1 MRPEMSTETP
11 SIFCSKCGTQAASEA
26 LFCCKCGARLMKPE
40 AATQESLPL
49 QPNADKPIATLSPPP
64 SPAPI
69 LPASKRAPF
78 VVAPDGSGTH
88 CSISAAISA
97 AVPGDTIKIK
107 GGVYEEALFVTAP
120 LVFIGLADALVI
132 IHHPTFAAVTVRQA
146 DVVFENIAFALRQD
160 HEISFVAE
168 SSVLRF
174 TACCFAP
181 IEELAR
187 NLGAA
192 SLCALITQ
200 LKAGAAQAKQT
211 SRPWMMETGPP
222 SFNSLKFTGGSVSIK
237 ASILINTA
245 HAGTHFEFELADS
258 TVVGSG
264 LFFGEAST
272 AHLFSCEIIDSRCV
286 FHGGATAQLVCCRF
300 SQIYHFAVVCDAS
313 TVEIIDSEFE
323 GSLKRIERVE
333 HYAGGDPEGP
343 FELNPRVIPK
353 SLYSIVGPK
362 FDEINTKL
370 GEKYPNGD
378 PGDGFEVMGRFLGT
392 IGITDGSAKFPSYL
406 HNGVLEKLF
415 WEYRRKYGSLSF
427 PPDNRQLLTQAEVMR
442 PLSGTE
448 REEFLNTLARKS
460 VECSRDHIGIEAKG
474 IVSLRLKNTKMTLL
488 RVAILSTHSE
498 GVIKIEGCSFFN
510 NGIGVWNDSIFMS
523 VGSKNLFVE
532 NTRFENHYYRGISYV
547 CLYPEKEKLGVITLE
562 TCRFNRNSLGVV
574 ASGVKGDIRKCEF
587 TDNRENASLELLPWG
602 SVVVTDC
609 KGIGESA
616 AFQLFQKAKQL
627 WKRL

>member
-1 MRPEMSTETP
+1 
-11 SIFCSKCGTQAASEA
+11 
-26 LFCCKCGARLMKPE
+26 MKPE

-49 QPNADKPIATLSPPP
+49 QPNADKPIATLSPPPPP

-192 SLCALITQ
+192 SLCALFAPIEELARNLNAASLCALITQ
-200 LKAGAAQAKQT
+200 LKAGAAQAKQ
-211 SRPWMMETGPP
+211 SCRPRRMETGPP

-237 ASILINTA
+237 ASILINTDP
-245 HAGTHFEFELADS
+245 AGTHFEFKLEDS
-258 TVVGSG
+258 TLVGSR
-264 LFFGEAST
+264 LFVGEAST
-272 AHLFSCEIIDSRCV
+272 AHLFSCEIIDSGCV
-286 FHGGATAQLVCCRF
+286 FHGGATAMLLCCRF
-300 SQIYHFAVVCDAS
+300 SQIYHFAVFCDAS

-323 GSLKRIERVE
+323 GGLKRIERVE
-333 HYAGGDPEGP
+333 HYDGGDPEGP
-343 FELNPRVIPK
+343 IELNPRFMVIPK
-353 SLYSIVGPK
+353 SLYSIVGPI

-370 GEKYPNGD
+370 GEKYRNGD

-460 VECSRDHIGIEAKG
+460 VECSGDHIGIEAKG

-488 RVAILSTHSE
+488 RIAILSTHSE

-510 NGIGVWNDSIFMS
+510 NVIGVRNDNFSMS
-523 VGSKNLFVE
+523 VGSKYLFVE

-547 CLYPEKEKLGVITLE
+547 CSYPQKEKLGVITLE

-574 ASGVKGDIRKCEF
+574 ASGVKVDIRKCEF
-587 TDNRENASLELLPWG
+587 TDNRENASLELLAWG